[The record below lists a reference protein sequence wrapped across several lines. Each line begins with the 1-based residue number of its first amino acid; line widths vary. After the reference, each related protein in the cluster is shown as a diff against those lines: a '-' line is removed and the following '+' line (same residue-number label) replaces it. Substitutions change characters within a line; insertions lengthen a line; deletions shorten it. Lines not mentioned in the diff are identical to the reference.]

1 MISAD
6 EVHYLSSYH
15 QAFGRDINLWKG
27 MAICFF
33 IQVNTKLC
41 STISIIYNDEVGQYY
56 QRKDDGNQ
64 LKECVR

>member
-1 MISAD
+1 MISAG
-6 EVHYLSSYH
+6 EVYYLSSH
-15 QAFGRDINLWKG
+15 QQAYGRDINVWKG
-27 MAICFF
+27 MASCFF
-33 IQVNTKLC
+33 IQVNTKLS

>member
-1 MISAD
+1 MISAG
-6 EVHYLSSYH
+6 EVHYLSSHH

-41 STISIIYNDEVGQYY
+41 STISIIYNDEVGQYS

-64 LKECVR
+64 LKECVT